1 MTQGRANLLL
11 LNKATYSSVAV
22 MTLVLPIPDSKDC
35 FKEKLSTFW

>member
-1 MTQGRANLLL
+1 MTLGRANLLL

-22 MTLVLPIPDSKDC
+22 TPLVLSIPEGKFC